1 MGIAFGFLGPSLP
14 SLGVFL
20 NIDLEKAGLLTAG
33 IQLGYGVMGVGGG
46 ILSDFIR
53 RDKVLMSGC
62 FVLGLSALL
71 FGLRPLFSLN
81 LLLMTLMGLG
91 CGLILSSSNALMVG
105 LYPERKGSILNIHHI
120 FAATGSLVGP
130 LIMGYL
136 ISRQIKW
143 QYGYEGLGFLV
154 LFLSAFFIFTKVPDV
169 EIKSKVKFSQIGHLL
184 RQKDFLLM
192 VIVNFLAMGTQFA
205 LIYLSVTFLKEAKGF
220 SIGISSVVLS
230 SFFILMI
237 LGRLVCGWLSA
248 RISNSAIILTL
259 LLFLLIVVFAI
270 WAGQGWV
277 SAGAVMLSGLAC
289 SGIFPCLLALAGTLF
304 HDVTGTALG
313 VLGMTSGLGGM
324 SACWLTALISQR
336 TDVGVGFVVVI
347 ISSFMA
353 LVLFSTQYRSLLRKE
368 NKHGALINKGNENLN
383 PAGVR
388 HPADDVEIKE
398 R

>member
-1 MGIAFGFLGPSLP
+1 
-14 SLGVFL
+14 
-20 NIDLEKAGLLTAG
+20 
-33 IQLGYGVMGVGGG
+33 
-46 ILSDFIR
+46 
-53 RDKVLMSGC
+53 
-62 FVLGLSALL
+62 
-71 FGLRPLFSLN
+71 
-81 LLLMTLMGLG
+81 MTLMGLG